1 MHVILP
7 TFVQPCMLTNI
18 YRIIASMV
26 CKSAAG
32 DTAADRRLSDA
43 IAVVFP
49 CVSDVLFACM
59 FLLITLH
66 LLRLA
71 AVSASSLHFSPA
83 VMFRWLSST
92 MYVVFLNL
100 HQLLAQYFISS
111 GLRQLS

>member
-1 MHVILP
+1 MDAVKPSPEKPIKHA
-7 TFVQPCMLTNI
+7 NI
-18 YRIIASMV
+18 EFAPDFYDRL
-26 CKSAAG
+26 K
-32 DTAADRRLSDA
+32 TAADRRLSDA
-43 IAVVFP
+43 IAVVSP
-49 CVSDVLFACM
+49 RVSDVLFACM

-66 LLRLA
+66 LLRSA

-100 HQLLAQYFISS
+100 HQLLAQYFINS